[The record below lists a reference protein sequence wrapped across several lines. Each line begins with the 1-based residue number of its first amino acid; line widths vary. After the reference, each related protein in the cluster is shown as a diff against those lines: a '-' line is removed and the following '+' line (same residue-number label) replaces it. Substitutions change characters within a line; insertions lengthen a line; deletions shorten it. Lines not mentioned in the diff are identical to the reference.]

1 MRSEILLGAVIVA
14 ALMLYLLLAG
24 ADFGGGVWDLLAFGP
39 RRGQQRK
46 AIEHAIGPI
55 WEANHVWLILVVVV
69 LFTGFPAAFAALSTA
84 LHVPLTLFLM
94 GVVFRGSAFVFRSSL
109 ASGDAGHAGDA
120 DEAPGPHPAADD
132 GDRAQRR
139 WGVVFSL
146 ASLVSPVLLG
156 MVVGAIASGRLHDT
170 SDDFFRPWL
179 APFPLAVGLYSLSL
193 CAFLAAT
200 YLTAE
205 VTEPALRRDFR
216 GRALAAGVA
225 VGACALLAFLLSVRG
240 APRIREGLTHRTWA
254 WPLHLATAVVAL
266 SALAALWRSRFKLAR
281 VLVAIQTVA
290 ILAGWAASQYP
301 YLLVPD
307 FTIWNAAA
315 PPETRRLL
323 LIFLA
328 AGVPVLLPSLIVLFR
343 VFKAAGQARPG
354 RGGSRPASPIS

>member
-1 MRSEILLGAVIVA
+1 VPSEILLGAVIVA

-39 RRGQQRK
+39 RRAQQRK

-84 LHVPLTLFLM
+84 LHVPLTLFLV

-109 ASGDAGHAGDA
+109 AGATVDAT
-120 DEAPGPHPAADD
+120 PGADD
-132 GDRAQRR
+132 GERAQHR

-156 MVVGAIASGRLHDT
+156 MAVGAIASGRLHDT

-205 VTEPALRRDFR
+205 VTDPALQRDFR
-216 GRALAAGVA
+216 GRALGAGVA
-225 VGACALLAFLLSVRG
+225 VGACALLALLLSFSG

-254 WPLHLATAVVAL
+254 WPLHLATAGVAL

-343 VFKAAGQARPG
+343 VFKAAGRAPSGAPQKPPG
-354 RGGSRPASPIS
+354 VAH